1 MPIKRLKQKT
11 TKKLKKTKTK
21 KARTKKNTRKQ
32 KQKQKNKKLKS
43 NSKSKSIMN
52 STFVHSNMDSMYN
65 NSSMNSSMNSSITQ
79 LQPQTHSMNQQ
90 NLLNLITKI
99 SQERQNQTKSQTN
112 LPARLMRMPS
122 SMSRMSKPKTY
133 AKSVSSYYS
142 TMTHNGESHNK
153 GKKIVNESTK
163 PYLEIDEMQDDQVQH
178 YMLPKNSIPYKEP
191 IQEVLPTQAPKI
203 VLEYYPHSRQNKKHK
218 KKPKTHKK

>member
-1 MPIKRLKQKT
+1 MPVKRLKYKT
-11 TKKLKKTKTK
+11 MKKSKKTKTK

-32 KQKQKNKKLKS
+32 KQKNKKIKS
-43 NSKSKSIMN
+43 KSKSKSIIN

-65 NSSMNSSMNSSITQ
+65 NSSMNSIINSRNI
-79 LQPQTHSMNQQ
+79 QPQTHHMNQQ
-90 NLLNLITKI
+90 NLFNLITKI
-99 SQERQNQTKSQTN
+99 SQERQNKTKSQTN
-112 LPARLMRMPS
+112 LPARLMRIPS
-122 SMSRMSKPKTY
+122 SMSKMSQPKTY

-163 PYLEIDEMQDDQVQH
+163 PYLEIDEMRDGQIHH
-178 YMLPKNSIPYKEP
+178 YMLPKNSIPYTEP
-191 IQEVLPTQAPKI
+191 IQEVLPIQDPKI

-218 KKPKTHKK
+218 KKPRTNKK

>member
-11 TKKLKKTKTK
+11 TKKTKKTKTK
-21 KARTKKNTRKQ
+21 KARTKKNTRKH
-32 KQKQKNKKLKS
+32 KQKNKKLKS

-65 NSSMNSSMNSSITQ
+65 NSSMNSSMNSSNI
-79 LQPQTHSMNQQ
+79 QPQTHHMNQQ
-90 NLLNLITKI
+90 HLLNLITKI

-112 LPARLMRMPS
+112 LPARLMRMSS

-163 PYLEIDEMQDDQVQH
+163 PYLEIDEMRDGQVKH

-191 IQEVLPTQAPKI
+191 IQEVLPIQAPKI